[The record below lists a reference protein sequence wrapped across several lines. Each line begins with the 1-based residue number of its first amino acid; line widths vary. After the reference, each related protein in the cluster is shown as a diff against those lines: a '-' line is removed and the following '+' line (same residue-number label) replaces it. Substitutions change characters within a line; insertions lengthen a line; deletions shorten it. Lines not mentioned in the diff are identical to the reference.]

1 MLRILLL
8 SLILNSSFLIT
19 KAQWYD
25 PLKVSKQ
32 ANDLYARA
40 DLAQQDE
47 KNTESIADLTKAI
60 AIDPKF
66 VDAYI
71 ARATVYSDIKNYKA
85 AVDDFAKGIALDSVY
100 AKPMQLSYSIAL
112 AGVGR
117 FADALA
123 AANNYLTL
131 PRLNEGSVSAASYR
145 KTTYEFAIDYANEH
159 PVTDYVFAPQ
169 NLGDSINTANY
180 EYYPSITIDGSK
192 MIFTRRIK
200 DEDFYESDLKDGKWG
215 KAKLLPG
222 KVNTN
227 LSEGAQ
233 SISVDGNWIVFT
245 GCFYPE
251 GEGSCDI
258 YISYKTDNGWTQA
271 ENLGPAINTH
281 FWESSPCLSPD
292 KKDLYFSSDRPD
304 GYGGEDIWVSHR
316 RDDGSWTDAEN
327 LGPQIN
333 TPGDDASP
341 FMYADNQTLFF
352 STNGRPGYGSNDL
365 FVTKK
370 LTDSTWSK
378 PENLGYPINTI
389 DDERALIVASDGVTA
404 YYSSDRSDTKGLV
417 DIYSFQLRK
426 DLQPPRILWVKGQVI
441 DAKTKIGLA
450 SSVKLTDINT
460 QRVINN
466 IQTDDSG
473 NYLATLPVGK
483 DYDFSVDKKGYLF
496 YSENYDMSEDIK
508 DSVFTAD
515 IPLQPIEA
523 GASIVLK
530 NMFFDSKQTTLKPE
544 SIVELNRVIELMND
558 NPNLKILISGYTDN
572 VGTAADNLALSNGR
586 ALAVVKYLL
595 SSRQIMSNRIQSK
608 GFGAANP
615 IAPNTTEAGKAMN
628 RRTELSVISN

>member
-1 MLRILLL
+1 MLRLL
-8 SLILNSSFLIT
+8 SLFLIFNFSCLLT

-25 PLKVSKQ
+25 PLKVNKQ
-32 ANDLYARA
+32 ANELYARA
-40 DLAQQDE
+40 DQAEQDE
-47 KNTESIADLTKAI
+47 NNTEAIADLTKAI

-71 ARATVYSDIKNYKA
+71 ARATVYTDIKNYTA
-85 AVDDFAKGIALDSVY
+85 AVIDFAKGIALDSVY
-100 AKPMQLSYSIAL
+100 AQPMQLSYSIAL

-117 FADALA
+117 FTDALA
-123 AANNYLTL
+123 AVNNYLTL
-131 PRLNEGSVSAASYR
+131 PRLNEGSVSAANNR
-145 KTTYEFAIDYANEH
+145 KITYEFAIEYANEH
-159 PVTDYVFAPQ
+159 PVTDYIFAPK
-169 NLGDSINTANY
+169 NLGDSINTVNY
-180 EYYPSITIDGSK
+180 EYYPSITIDRSK

-200 DEDFYESDLKDGKWG
+200 DEDFYESDLKDGIWG

-227 LSEGAQ
+227 LNEGAQ
-233 SISVDGNWIVFT
+233 NISVDGNMIVFT
-245 GCFYPE
+245 GCYYPE

-271 ENLGPAINTH
+271 ENVGPSINTH

-304 GYGGEDIWVSHR
+304 GYGGKDIWVSHR
-316 RDDGSWTDAEN
+316 NEDGSWGDAQN
-327 LGPQIN
+327 MGPQIN
-333 TPGDDASP
+333 TPGNETCP

-352 STNGRPGYGSNDL
+352 SSNGRPGYGGGDL
-365 FVTKK
+365 YVTKR
-370 LTDSTWSK
+370 LTDSTWTD
-378 PENLGYPINTI
+378 PQNLGYPINTI
-389 DDERALIVASDGVTA
+389 DDEQALIVASDGVTA
-404 YYSSDRSDTKGLV
+404 YYSSDKSDTKGKV

-426 DLQPPRILWVKGQVI
+426 DIKLPKVLWVKGQVI
-441 DAKTKIGLA
+441 DAKTKIGLSA
-450 SSVKLTDINT
+450 SVKLTDINT
-460 QRVINN
+460 RRVINN
-466 IQTDDSG
+466 VQTDPDG

-483 DYDFSVDKKGYLF
+483 DYDFSVNRKGYLF
-496 YSENYDMSEDIK
+496 YSENYNLSEDIK

-515 IPLQPIEA
+515 IPLQPIEP

-530 NMFFDSKQTTLKPE
+530 NMFFDSKQTTLNPA

-558 NPNLKILISGYTDN
+558 NPNLTILISGYTDN

-595 SSRQIMSNRIQSK
+595 SSRQIMSNRLQSK
-608 GFGAANP
+608 GFGAAKP
-615 IAPNTTEAGKAMN
+615 IGPNTTEAGRAMN